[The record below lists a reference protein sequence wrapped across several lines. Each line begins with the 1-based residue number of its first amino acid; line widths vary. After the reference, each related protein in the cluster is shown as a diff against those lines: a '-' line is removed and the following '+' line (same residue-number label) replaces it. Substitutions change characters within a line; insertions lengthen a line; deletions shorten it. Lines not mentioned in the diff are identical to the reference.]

1 MDAEYVVHG
10 AAGSGSVPVEAALM
24 LLGLP
29 YRVVEN
35 APWESREAA
44 DRVGQVNRLRQAP
57 AVILPGG
64 ELMTDWNRLGFQV
77 AGTVFAGFAACLL
90 YVLFRH

>member
-10 AAGSGSVPVEAALM
+10 AAGSGSVPVEAALT

-44 DRVGQVNRLRQAP
+44 DRVGQVNRLRQVP
-57 AVILPGG
+57 AVILP
-64 ELMTDWNRLGFQV
+64 E
-77 AGTVFAGFAACLL
+77 TVKS
-90 YVLFRH
+90 